1 MDNNNQEKIKCDS
14 CGKCQE
20 LQKFK
25 LKKKSKRFCSQECL
39 KMLDNNSKTGQTD
52 KKNGKIWVS
61 IINFINISKDNVLN
75 YKVLK
80 TLMLRIMIQ
89 II

>member
-1 MDNNNQEKIKCDS
+1 MIFIDKKSKLDNNNQEKIKCDS

-52 KKNGKIWVS
+52 KKNGKNWVR
-61 IINFINISKDNVLN
+61 KNVLIF
-75 YKVLK
+75 VMFWTLK
-80 TLMLRIMIQ
+80 MLKP
-89 II
+89 